1 MEEEIKKTSNP
12 WFPEN
17 AKDVKYFLWSSVFWG
32 FFSIASLSVGA
43 GLYVHIKES
52 YGLHLFSS
60 SVALLITAIR
70 WFTYGWSKRSLI
82 LSGGAETPATAT
94 STATA
99 SASTS
104 TSGTLE
110 KPEFGHWMIDWVKS
124 TLLYKYAD
132 VETLIRKSIQ
142 KQYFFNKIHPWLIT
156 IWDDLLLLIL
166 AVVLSFEYEKSRYWN
181 ETYGPAALSGCAM
194 YIFANFSS
202 SIVHGF
208 FLFATIEENAY
219 LAFWGLRKAFSNFW
233 TILTTESWTRRDLPT
248 PDKHAHV
255 NFLNTA
261 PAKVLDTF
269 RKIKY
274 LTSWFCSL
282 TAFAL
287 YYNRVNDWAW
297 VAGIGLSLAAVG
309 LWLHAHIL
317 AWILYYKTYNTFTS
331 SDDYNIVYPLH
342 KSDMDDEKQTWTIKQ
357 SLRKI
362 MFLWNPDPIILFFLF
377 IFIVLPYG
385 IPLLVEQPY
394 PEHWARYLY
403 VSTVAVLAYW
413 VCSFGSWI
421 ITYQKTKILSETIA
435 KRYDP
440 VRMYVP
446 WYHAIKENNLL
457 MLISSAMLRRHDLPA
472 GYLQNKSFK
481 LVDKWRMW
489 NYFFSWVSTLGYIP
503 LFVFYSIDDT
513 IGDYLAPALALL
525 VSAVIFLL
533 YAIQAEL
540 WIHKRIAPAI
550 AAITPENEKEQDVHI
565 IFPYKK
571 KGNSIVFDEGH
582 FTWFYSLPEVFLIGV
597 TLAYNVYMY
606 EPGVETNNSQW
617 VSWAV
622 LMVALYHQVVKTIIW
637 YACNLPTPFFRFWW
651 IFIYP
656 FYTIWIP
663 CATRAY
669 KYYDAHKLTEEE
681 KADRKQKALLKK
693 AEQLAAEQARLEA
706 MRLELEKRLK
716 KETSSSSEE
725 TESKSAD
732 QVTVTVS
739 VDAEEKETKETAV
752 AETEGEKVDL

>member
-32 FFSIASLSVGA
+32 FFSIASLSIGA
-43 GLYVHIKES
+43 GIYAHVKES

-60 SVALLITAIR
+60 SIALLFTAIR

-82 LSGGAETPATAT
+82 LSGGLETTAT
-94 STATA
+94 TTTNGK
-99 SASTS
+99 TS
-104 TSGTLE
+104 TVGTRE
-110 KPEFGHWMIDWVKS
+110 KPEYGHWMIDWVKS

-132 VETLIRKSIQ
+132 VESLIRKSIQ

-166 AVVLSFEYEKSRYWN
+166 AVVLSFEYEKSKYWN

-194 YIFANFSS
+194 YLFANFAS
-202 SIVHGF
+202 SIIHGF

-233 TILTTESWTRRDLPT
+233 TILTTESWTRRDLPS

-317 AWILYYKTYNTFTS
+317 AWILYHKTYTTFTS
-331 SDDYNIVYPLH
+331 SDDYNTVYPLH
-342 KSDMDDEKQTWTIKQ
+342 KSDLDDEKPTWTIKQ
-357 SLRKI
+357 SLKKI
-362 MFLWNPDPIILFFLF
+362 MFLWNPDPILLFFLY

-403 VSTVAVLAYW
+403 VSTVAILAYW
-413 VCSFGSWI
+413 VCSFGAWI
-421 ITYQKTKILSETIA
+421 VTYQKTKVLSDVIE

-440 VRMYVP
+440 VRLYVP
-446 WYHAIKENNLL
+446 WYHAIKENNFI
-457 MLISSAMLRRHDLPA
+457 MLISTAMMRRHEFPA
-472 GYLQNKSFK
+472 GYLQDASFK
-481 LVDKWRMW
+481 LVEKWRMW

-503 LFVFYSIDDT
+503 LFVFYSIDDQM
-513 IGDYLAPALALL
+513 GDYLAPAVSLI
-525 VSAVIFLL
+525 VSAIIFLL
-533 YAIQAEL
+533 YAIQAEM
-540 WIHKRIAPAI
+540 WIHKKIVPAI
-550 AAITPENEKEQDVHI
+550 AASAAASNSDDSNATTEKV

-571 KGNSIVFDEGH
+571 KGTSIVFDEGH

-617 VSWAV
+617 VAWAV
-622 LMVALYHQVVKTIIW
+622 LMVALYHQVVKTIAW
-637 YACNLPTPFFRFWW
+637 YACNLPSPFFRFWW

-669 KYYDAHKLTEEE
+669 NYYDAHKLTEEE
-681 KADRKQKALLKK
+681 KADRKQKALIKK

-716 KETSSSSEE
+716 KETTVESDTPASTEATTAETGAVEE
-725 TESKSAD
+725 KKQEED
-732 QVTVTVS
+732 VIVVS
-739 VDAEEKETKETAV
+739 VNE
-752 AETEGEKVDL
+752 L